1 LTKHKKIIIT
11 EIESITPGGRHVWL
25 VTSDGQRIRK
35 PIGGIKLDQFDFT
48 MMETKTVMLESR
60 LLHWGNWLVKTL
72 TSGIGYPAQ
81 STLVT
86 ALQGSPSTVAHYL
99 PDNPDAEQIEKLVL
113 EMAKKHKVWAT
124 VLRRHYTRENGETAE
139 RAAKALEMPDR
150 TYRYRLHMARKWME
164 KRLKQKG

>member
-1 LTKHKKIIIT
+1 LTTPKKIIIT

-35 PIGGIKLDQFDFT
+35 PIGSVKLDQFDFT

-72 TSGIGYPAQ
+72 TSGIGYPSQ

-113 EMAKKHKVWAT
+113 EMSLKHKVWAT
-124 VLRRHYTRENGETAE
+124 VLRRHYTRENGQTADSV
-139 RAAKALEMPDR
+139 AKALEMQPR
-150 TYRYRLHMARKWME
+150 IYSYHLSMGRRWVE
-164 KRLKQKG
+164 KQLKQKR